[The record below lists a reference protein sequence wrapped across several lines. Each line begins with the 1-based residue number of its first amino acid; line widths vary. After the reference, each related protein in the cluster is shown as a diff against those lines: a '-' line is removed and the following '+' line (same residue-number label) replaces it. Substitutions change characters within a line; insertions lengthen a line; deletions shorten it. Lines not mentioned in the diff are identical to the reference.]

1 MKIYELIP
9 TNGRKSFY
17 GKAKVIE
24 CEGENFLQSYNAIV
38 CKVDKNGKFVKMWDG
53 YSATTMSHIN
63 DFVKLF
69 NIDGGGKKWYES
81 LEIQSD
87 TSSVLPIY
95 DSLKIMYGRRNR
107 K

>member
-1 MKIYELIP
+1 MKIYELLP

-24 CEGENFLQSYNAIV
+24 NNGENFLQSYNTIV

-53 YSATTMSHIN
+53 YSATTMAHIN
-63 DFVKLF
+63 SFIDLF
-69 NIDGGGKKWYES
+69 NISGGGKKWYES
-81 LEIQSD
+81 LETQSGASDILSISD
-87 TSSVLPIY
+87 T
-95 DSLKIMYGRRNR
+95 LKIMYGRRNR

>member
-24 CEGENFLQSYNAIV
+24 HNGEKFLQSYNTIV
-38 CKVDKNGKFVKMWDG
+38 CKIDKNGKFVKMWDG
-53 YSATTMSHIN
+53 YSTTTMTHIN
-63 DFVKLF
+63 SFADLF
-69 NIDGGGKKWYES
+69 NIKGHGKKWYES
-81 LEIQSD
+81 FETSD
-87 TSSVLPIY
+87 SMTDCLSII
-95 DSLKIMYGRRNR
+95 DSLKIMYTRRNM

>member
-24 CEGENFLQSYNAIV
+24 NNGENFLQSYNTIV

-63 DFVKLF
+63 SFTDLF
-69 NIDGGGKKWYES
+69 NINGHGKKWYES
-81 LEIQSD
+81 LETQNDVSD
-87 TSSVLPIY
+87 VLSIS
-95 DSLKIMYGRRNR
+95 DSLKIMYERRNR

>member
-1 MKIYELIP
+1 MKIYELMP

-24 CEGENFLQSYNAIV
+24 YEGENFLQSYNTIV

-53 YSATTMSHIN
+53 YSATTMFHIN
-63 DFVKLF
+63 DFIKLF

-81 LEIQSD
+81 LETQSD
-87 TSSVLPIY
+87 ISSVLSIY